1 MSKGRQYQCG
11 SGQGRRGC
19 GFKKEDAH
27 REARILQALG
37 EEDKGTHLVQQCI
50 VGDVPDGRLAHFR
63 EYCVGELGGE
73 RRSDAGSSVCTFM
86 HGTPQSKRNA
96 WKVNEQTFAVMSKP
110 NSISTVD
117 RDF

>member
-1 MSKGRQYQCG
+1 MGPV
-11 SGQGRRGC
+11 
-19 GFKKEDAH
+19 KEDVGVDS
-27 REARILQALG
+27 RRKTPTERQEYSRRLG
-37 EEDKGTHLVQQCI
+37 RKTRVLTCFNNRPQPMRNEYIPPHLVQQCI

-73 RRSDAGSSVCTFM
+73 RRSDAGSSV
-86 HGTPQSKRNA
+86 
-96 WKVNEQTFAVMSKP
+96 FAVMSKP

>member
-1 MSKGRQYQCG
+1 MRNEY
-11 SGQGRRGC
+11 
-19 GFKKEDAH
+19 
-27 REARILQALG
+27 IPP
-37 EEDKGTHLVQQCI
+37 HLVQQCI

-73 RRSDAGSSVCTFM
+73 RRSDAGSSV
-86 HGTPQSKRNA
+86 
-96 WKVNEQTFAVMSKP
+96 FAVMSKP